1 MHAEIERNGLLKEDV
16 VLGSVLIDMYAK
28 FGLLERAEYVFQKLP
43 VRDEIT
49 WTTLMVG
56 FAQLGEIENV
66 FRIFDKMINEGKKPN
81 SVGFLSILCACSH
94 GGLVDHGWKYFEA
107 MWENYNIIPILE
119 HYACMVDLLARAG
132 QLDTAIL
139 MIKEAPFHPD
149 KGIWLT
155 VLGACRKW
163 GNTELGTQAFGELEL
178 LDDKNAASYV
188 FMSNV
193 YAC

>member
-1 MHAEIERNGLLKEDV
+1 
-16 VLGSVLIDMYAK
+16 
-28 FGLLERAEYVFQKLP
+28 
-43 VRDEIT
+43 
-49 WTTLMVG
+49 
-56 FAQLGEIENV
+56 
-66 FRIFDKMINEGKKPN
+66 
-81 SVGFLSILCACSH
+81 
-94 GGLVDHGWKYFEA
+94 
-107 MWENYNIIPILE
+107 
-119 HYACMVDLLARAG
+119 MVDLLARAG